1 MGAKL
6 KLGRWY
12 RREARTS
19 SSPSRGGSAAIGGF
33 TAGAVAITVGVTAAG
48 AGATLGASDA
58 DAVLAALARGVIV
71 GLPLA
76 VALYAC
82 RRPAHARF
90 GRQLLLVSG
99 LWFVASLS
107 TSSSPLLYSVGRVAG
122 WLAETGLVYTL
133 LVFPGGKLRGR
144 FDQGVMAVS
153 VVAVI
158 TLYLPTALLAHRYP
172 APSPWSNCYLRCPHN
187 AFMALASQPAWIDG
201 LVNPLRNAITIVVFL
216 IVAGRL
222 AQRIRGANALM
233 RRTVTPVAVVAIA
246 RLLVFVAG
254 VVSRGAAPASG
265 VTEVI
270 VWVIAFAMPAIALA
284 FLLGLV
290 RWHLFVAEGI
300 RKVNARLRDMP
311 GPEQVRD
318 LLATTFEDP
327 QLQIGSWSSRRR
339 RWIDAAGVPLPEPAA
354 GSGRWLTEVRDQDR
368 RVVAIV
374 HDAALREDS
383 AYLEAAAAAAAV
395 AFASERVATRTA
407 TMVRELRASR
417 ARILTAAD
425 DERRRIERDLHDGAQ
440 QRLVA
445 LCIHLELA
453 AERTEPERPD
463 EAAALRGLADE
474 VEQALADIRT
484 LSHGVYPAMLA
495 DRGLAEAVRSAALRA
510 PVPTSVEVHGV
521 EQYPP
526 EISSAVYFCCLEA
539 LQNIAKHAH
548 GAQSA
553 HILLREAGSVLYFTV
568 SDDGPGLTR
577 SGARV
582 GTGMLNM
589 HDRMKTV
596 GGQLTVQS
604 RPGEGAEVSG
614 RIPLAAVTRV
624 GAMPG
629 NGHASRDAHTIRRG
643 DHRVR

>member
-1 MGAKL
+1 M
-6 KLGRWY
+6 
-12 RREARTS
+12 
-19 SSPSRGGSAAIGGF
+19 GGF

-58 DAVLAALARGVIV
+58 NAVLAALARGVIV

-99 LWFVASLS
+99 LWFLASLS

-133 LVFPGGKLRGR
+133 LVFPGGRLRGR
-144 FDQGVMAVS
+144 FDWGVMAVS
-153 VVAVI
+153 VVAVT
-158 TLYLPTALLAHRYP
+158 TLYLPTALLVHRYP
-172 APSPWSNCYLRCPHN
+172 APSPWSSCYLRCPHN
-187 AFMALASQPAWIDG
+187 AFIVLGSHPAWINDF
-201 LVNPLRNAITIVVFL
+201 VNPLRNAITIVVFL

-222 AQRIRGANALM
+222 AQRIRAANSLM
-233 RRTVTPVAVVAIA
+233 RRMLTPVAVMAIA
-246 RLLVFVAG
+246 RLLAYVAMFLA
-254 VVSRGAAPASG
+254 RGAAPGS
-265 VTEVI
+265 VLTQVI
-270 VWVIAFAMPAIALA
+270 VWVVAFAMPAIALA

-290 RWHLFVAEGI
+290 RWHLFVGEGI
-300 RKVNARLRDMP
+300 RTVNARLRDMP

-339 RWIDAAGVPLPEPAA
+339 RWIDAAGVVLQEPAD
-354 GSGRWLTEVRDQDR
+354 GSGRWLTEVRDRDR

-374 HDAALREDS
+374 HDGALREDS

-395 AFASERVATRTA
+395 AFASERGATRTA
-407 TMVRELRASR
+407 AMVRELRASR
-417 ARILTAAD
+417 ARIVTAAD

-463 EAAALRGLADE
+463 EAAALRDLADE
-474 VEQALADIRT
+474 VEQALAEIRT
-484 LSHGVYPAMLA
+484 LSHGVHPAMLA
-495 DRGLAEAVRSAALRA
+495 GGRGLPDAVRSAALRS

-521 EQYPP
+521 DEYPP

-539 LQNIAKHAH
+539 LQNIAKHAP
-548 GAQSA
+548 GARSG

-568 SDDGPGLTR
+568 SDDGPGLTQ

-589 HDRMKTV
+589 HHRMKTV

-604 RPGEGAEVSG
+604 RPGEGAEVTG
-614 RIPLAAVTRV
+614 RIPLAAMTRV
-624 GAMPG
+624 GATPG
-629 NGHASRDAHTIRRG
+629 DGHASRDAHTIRRG
-643 DHRVR
+643 DRRVR